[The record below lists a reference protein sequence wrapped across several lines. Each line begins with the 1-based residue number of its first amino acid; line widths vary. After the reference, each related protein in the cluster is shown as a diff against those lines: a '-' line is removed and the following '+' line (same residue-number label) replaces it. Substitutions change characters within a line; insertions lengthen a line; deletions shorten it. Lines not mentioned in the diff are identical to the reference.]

1 MIIAVT
7 HENGQIFQHFGHSTE
22 IKFYLCD
29 GQKILE
35 SKVVNTEGQGHGAL
49 AYFLQAYNTDVL
61 ICGGIGP
68 GAQMGV
74 MSMGILLF
82 AGVSGNCDEAVQAL
96 LNGTLEQ
103 NSEANCN
110 CHHHHEEGHEG
121 CGCHHH
127 HEEQHEECGCHE
139 ESTEQ
144 HGCGCGCHNN

>member
-35 SKVVNTEGQGHGAL
+35 SKVVSTDGQGHGAL
-49 AYFLQAYNTDVL
+49 AYFLQHYNTDVL

-68 GAQMGV
+68 GAQMGIA
-74 MSMGILLF
+74 SMGIVLF
-82 AGVSGNCDEAVQAL
+82 AGVSGDCDDAVKAL
-96 LNGTLEQ
+96 LEGRLEQ

-110 CHHHHEEGHEG
+110 CHEHHHEEGHEG
-121 CGCHHH
+121 CGCHHEHSEEDH
-127 HEEQHEECGCHE
+127 H
-139 ESTEQ
+139 
-144 HGCGCGCHNN
+144 CGCGCHNN